1 VKIKKQNKS
10 MKVGFY
16 FDILK
21 YFFFVRC
28 RAISALCLSPLV
40 LLQPVAVYAKINQ
53 TEDKKINLKLNS
65 VTIPY
70 AISELQDKTGCVINY
85 DKKIFNPTQ
94 KVSLDLK
101 DAYLQDVLR
110 KLLAG
115 TRVGFRYAD
124 QNTIILYELPE
135 PVKPGKI
142 SGRIVDEKGE
152 TLPGASV
159 KVVETG
165 AGIQAGTDGSYT
177 LSVNPGT
184 YTIEISYMS
193 FQTQR
198 ITGVVVREGKSTPL
212 EVSLKPDT
220 KGLKEVVVTAGYKK
234 ASTAGLLAKQKN
246 ASEISNGISAE
257 QIARTPDKNVGESL
271 KRISGVSTVDNKFI
285 LVRGIGERYNS
296 AMLDG
301 VVLPST
307 EAQSR
312 NFSFDLIPS
321 NMVDNVV
328 VSKTVT
334 PDMNASFGG
343 GLIQIN
349 TKDIPNE
356 NFTSFAVGVSYNDQ
370 TTGKDFL
377 SHKRGKYDYLGFDD
391 GRRAFPKDL
400 VPTARDNEQNIELT
414 DEQYWKKVTDQ
425 SLGFKNDN
433 FTVYKYK
440 AIPSQNYQFSIGRLI
455 SLDTANNNKLGFTGS
470 LSYRNTQNINIINQ
484 QNRGSWDP
492 NLPNTGNTYDF
503 NTTWGGLLNAGLQLG
518 KNNRFSLRNTYTH
531 VYDNA
536 LTRIVGYDQNGIP
549 ANPPNRIEE
558 SDDPIY
564 TDLLQN
570 KLSGQHQF
578 GKIKIDWDAART
590 SINRKEKDLSIV
602 NSYSRLV
609 SGQYE
614 YFPSVGNSSN
624 ASFFPTSRQNYANR
638 EINYSW
644 DVSATIPFNLAGIRS
659 SVKAGYF
666 GNRKKA
672 KFDWLIAAFTDDPA
686 TPNDPRLQFA
696 SIAEMQKQE
705 NIGKNGL
712 FYTINPLF
720 SDTYEGESRNHAGFI
735 MLDNRFGEKLRL
747 VWGIRGE
754 YYKYNEINNGTNT
767 SFQVYSLK
775 PDPRWQWLPSA
786 NLTYSPLTTLN
797 IRAAYSSSIVR
808 PELMDNSQFWRYRAD
823 LGGQYGNQGLYS
835 TKIDSWDFKTEWFPG
850 LGEIISAGAFYKK
863 FDNPAELN
871 INTTTGNLQYYL
883 KSADW
888 AKVYGFEFELRKSL
902 GFIAD
907 YQILNNISVYGNLTL
922 QKSEVKA
929 TFLGTNPDPTQP
941 PLELSSK
948 LNRYMY
954 GQSPYLVNVGLQYT
968 GTSLG
973 VNVMFNKSGYKTYI
987 VGEDPTQ
994 IEYERPRQQIDA
1006 QVSYR
1011 FFSKKLELKV
1021 NAGNLLNTAST
1032 FYRNTASYEPNPDYK
1047 AGTGDISDAVKLKPG
1062 FTNKYEDGD
1071 RLLFSQKF
1079 GRTYSTSLTYTF

>member
-1 VKIKKQNKS
+1 MKKNVTAIMRVTTVALGIIIGFSSLVFASESRAQKLNEVKVTISIKNENMADVLARIETSTGISFSYDKNLLGKLRVSSQSYKGES
-10 MKVGFY
+10 LPV
-16 FDILK
+16 ILK
-21 YFFFVRC
+21 N
-28 RAISALCLSPLV
+28 
-40 LLQPVAVYAKINQ
+40 LLKNTGYDYEIINNN
-53 TEDKKINLKLNS
+53 I
-65 VTIPY
+65 V
-70 AISELQDKTGCVINY
+70 
-85 DKKIFNPTQ
+85 
-94 KVSLDLK
+94 
-101 DAYLQDVLR
+101 
-110 KLLAG
+110 
-115 TRVGFRYAD
+115 VGKEKPA
-124 QNTIILYELPE
+124 PK
-135 PVKPGKI
+135 PPKPGRI
-142 SGRIVDEKGE
+142 SGRILDDKGE
-152 TLPGASV
+152 TLPGASIRV
-159 KVVETG
+159 IETG
-165 AGIQAGTDGSYT
+165 AGVQAGADGSYI
-177 LSVNPGT
+177 LNLQPGT
-184 YTIEISYMS
+184 YSLEISYIS
-193 FQTQR
+193 FRTQR
-198 ITGVVVREGKSTPL
+198 ITGVVVTDKKNTPL
-212 EVSLKPDT
+212 DISLKPAAN
-220 KGLKEVVVTAGYKK
+220 GLKEVTVTSGYKK
-234 ASTAGLLAKQKN
+234 ASAAGLLVRQKN
-246 ASEISNGISAE
+246 ASEIGNGISAE
-257 QIARTPDKNVGESL
+257 QIARTPDKNIGESL
-271 KRISGVSTVDNKFI
+271 KRISGVSTVDNKFV

-312 NFSFDLIPS
+312 NFSFDMIPS

-356 NFTSFAVGVSYNDQ
+356 NFASFTVGASFNDQ

-377 SHKRGKYDYLGFDD
+377 SHKRGKYDYFGFDD
-391 GRRAFPKDL
+391 GRREFPKDL
-400 VPTARDNEQNIELT
+400 MPTARDNEQNMGLT

-425 SLGFKNDN
+425 SLRFKNDN
-433 FTVYKYK
+433 FTLYKYK

-455 SLDTANNNKLGFTGS
+455 ALDTANNNKLGFTGS
-470 LSYRNTQNINIINQ
+470 LSYRNTQSINIINQ

-503 NTTWGGLLNAGLQLG
+503 NTIWGGLLNAGLQLG

-536 LTRIVGYDQNGIP
+536 LMRIVGYDQNGITD
-549 ANPPNRIEE
+549 NPPNRIEE

-602 NSYSRLV
+602 NSYSSLV

-614 YFPSVGNSSN
+614 YFPSVGNSSS

-659 SVKAGYF
+659 SVKSGYF

-686 TPNDPRLQFA
+686 TPNDARLQFA
-696 SIAEMQKQE
+696 SIAEMQKPE

-712 FYTINPLF
+712 FYTVNPLF

-767 SFQVYSLK
+767 RFQVYSLK

-786 NLTYSPLTTLN
+786 NLTYNPLATLN

-835 TKIDSWDFKTEWFPG
+835 TKIDSWDFKTEWFPA

-863 FDNPAELN
+863 FDKPAELN
-871 INTTTGNLQYYL
+871 INTQSGNLQYYL

-888 AKVYGFEFELRKSL
+888 AKVYGLEFELRKSL

-922 QKSEVKA
+922 QKSDVKA

-954 GQSPYLVNVGLQYT
+954 GQSPYVTNVSLQYT

-1032 FYRNTASYEPNPDYK
+1032 FYRNTESYEPNPDYK
-1047 AGTGDISDAVKLKPG
+1047 AGTGDISDAVRLKPG

-1079 GRTYSTSLTYTF
+1079 GRTYSTSLTYAF